1 MVYAYYYQPHGRH
14 SWLEEHIGPL
24 DDMGDEQP
32 FTLDLHLP
40 ISE

>member
-1 MVYAYYYQPHGRH
+1 MENSKYRHGKH
-14 SWLEEHIGPL
+14 QWLEEHIGPL
-24 DDMGDEQP
+24 DEMGGEQP